1 MGSVDFVRRFCSVLV
16 VVAAVWWPAL
26 GVRAAAP
33 WAWPVTGAIVRGFD
47 PPDDPY
53 GAGHRGI
60 DIAAAVGT
68 IIVAPDDGIVT
79 FAGKVGGRLF
89 LTIDH
94 GGGISSTCSWLT
106 SVLVRKNDHVTR
118 GQPVA
123 TTGWGH
129 PDMPMPHLHFGV
141 RLNGTYVDP
150 MALLGPLSVAG
161 LIRLAPLG
169 TTGTAALSASA
180 LGRMSG
186 LAYPPPPRGALV
198 GARRLA
204 DAGLRGRDVQR
215 RVMAAVP
222 RVGVASRR
230 RDRSA
235 GSSVRRRVV
244 RPDGHR

>member
-1 MGSVDFVRRFCSVLV
+1 MRRSCSALV
-16 VVAAVWWPAL
+16 VIAVVLWPSLGALAAV
-26 GVRAAAP
+26 P
-33 WAWPVTGAIVRGFD
+33 WTWPVTGAIVRGFD

-68 IIVAPDDGIVT
+68 VIVAPDDGVVT

-123 TTGWGH
+123 TTGWGR
-129 PDMPMPHLHFGV
+129 PEMPMPQLHLGV
-141 RLNGTYVDP
+141 RSNGTYVDP
-150 MALLGPLSVAG
+150 LLFLGSLSVTS

-169 TTGTAALSASA
+169 ANGTAALAASA
-180 LGRMSG
+180 VGRMSD

-204 DAGLRGRDVQR
+204 DAGRRSRDVR
-215 RVMAAVP
+215 RTVAAVP
-222 RVGVASRR
+222 RVGGPHGR
-230 RDRSA
+230 RDPSARSA
-235 GSSVRRRVV
+235 VPRRLVRRY
-244 RPDGHR
+244 GHR

>member
-1 MGSVDFVRRFCSVLV
+1 VI
-16 VVAAVWWPAL
+16 AAVWWPS
-26 GVRAAAP
+26 GDVRAAVP
-33 WAWPVTGAIVRGFD
+33 WTWPVTGAIVRGFD

-68 IIVAPDDGIVT
+68 VVLAPDDGVVT

-94 GGGISSTCSWLT
+94 GRGISSTCSWLT
-106 SVLVRKNDHVTR
+106 SVLVRKNDRVAR

-129 PDMPMPHLHFGV
+129 PEMPMPQLHFGV

-150 MALLGPLSVAG
+150 IAFLGPLSVTG

-169 TTGTAALSASA
+169 GNNTAALAASA
-180 LGRMSG
+180 LGRMTG
-186 LAYPPPPRGALV
+186 LAYPPSRSGRVLARDRGPVNAGVRGHDV
-198 GARRLA
+198 GRS
-204 DAGLRGRDVQR
+204 V
-215 RVMAAVP
+215 AAVP
-222 RVGVASRR
+222 SVGHPRWGRGGGARAPVPR
-230 RDRSA
+230 
-235 GSSVRRRVV
+235 GLV

>member
-1 MGSVDFVRRFCSVLV
+1 MRRLCSVLI
-16 VVAAVWWPAL
+16 VVAVVWWPSL
-26 GVRAAAP
+26 GARAAVP
-33 WAWPVTGAIVRGFD
+33 WTWPVTGPIVRGFD

-68 IIVAPDDGIVT
+68 VVVAPDDGVVT

-94 GGGISSTCSWLT
+94 GRGISSTCSWLT

-129 PDMPMPHLHFGV
+129 PEMPMPQLHFGV
-141 RLNGTYVDP
+141 RSNGPYVDP
-150 MALLGPLSVAG
+150 MAFLGPLSVSG

-169 TTGTAALSASA
+169 SSGAAALSASA

-198 GARRLA
+198 GRRRLG
-204 DAGLRGRDVQR
+204 DIGRRRGDNGRSV
-215 RVMAAVP
+215 AAVP
-222 RVGVASRR
+222 RIGGPDGR
-230 RDRSA
+230 RDRSPSTA
-235 GSSVRRRVV
+235 VHHRVV
-244 RPDGHR
+244 RRDGHR

>member
-1 MGSVDFVRRFCSVLV
+1 M
-16 VVAAVWWPAL
+16 
-26 GVRAAAP
+26 
-33 WAWPVTGAIVRGFD
+33 GAIVRGFD

-68 IIVAPDDGIVT
+68 LIVAPDDGVVT

-94 GGGISSTCSWLT
+94 GRGITSTCSWLT
-106 SVLVRKNDHVTR
+106 SVLVHKNDHVTK

-123 TTGWGH
+123 TSGWGH
-129 PDMPMPHLHFGV
+129 PEMPMPQLHFGV
-141 RLNGTYVDP
+141 RLNGSYVDP
-150 MALLGPLSVAG
+150 MAFLGPLSVAS

-169 TTGTAALSASA
+169 ASGTAALGASA
-180 LGRMSG
+180 VGRMSG

-204 DAGLRGRDVQR
+204 DAGRRGRDVR
-215 RVMAAVP
+215 RALAAVP
-222 RVGVASRR
+222 RVSGPNGR
-230 RDRSA
+230 RDRGA
-235 GSSVRRRVV
+235 RTAIHRRVV
-244 RPDGHR
+244 RRDGHR

>member
-1 MGSVDFVRRFCSVLV
+1 MRRFCSVLL
-16 VVAAVWWPAL
+16 VVAAVWWPNIGL
-26 GVRAAAP
+26 RAAVP
-33 WAWPVTGAIVRGFD
+33 WTWPVTGAIVRGFD

-68 IIVAPDDGIVT
+68 VVVAPDRGVVT

-94 GGGISSTCSWLT
+94 GGGVSSTCSWLT
-106 SVLVRKNDHVTR
+106 SVLVHKNDRVTR

-129 PDMPMPHLHFGV
+129 PEMPMPQLHFGV

-150 MALLGPLSVAG
+150 MAYLGPLSVAG

-169 TTGTAALSASA
+169 GNNTAALAASP
-180 LGRMSG
+180 LGRMTG
-186 LAYPPPPRGALV
+186 LAYPPPPSAGRAFLDG
-198 GARRLA
+198 RRLD
-204 DAGLRGRDVQR
+204 DAGRRSRGVGRS
-215 RVMAAVP
+215 MAAVP
-222 RVGVASRR
+222 RVAHPLGRR
-230 RDRSA
+230 HGGARA
-235 GSSVRRRVV
+235 AVPHRVV